1 MKRKLV
7 LLLASIILC
16 GSTVFA
22 QTNWHFELGNTGQYA
37 SHLNTWVAVELDGV
51 RLQSPDIEVAAF
63 DMNGECRGRRFLNIT
78 YNANPQWGYL
88 ADISIFKDNAGE
100 VYSFKMYDHATET
113 EYDDCPITVTSQV
126 AGEEMGA
133 TPMDPTVLVFTSP
146 DTPTPSGPEHPW
158 IPASF
163 ASNMSIFAEIQINGE
178 PVSGDN
184 WEVGAFCDGEC
195 RGDQIGTVSAP
206 TDFGQMLSMVVYG
219 LDGDVINFY
228 LYDIENESIVGEC
241 STTVTYEEQGHAG
254 VVWDPLILNFITI
267 ESYNLDIVGY
277 GDGDGNYY
285 LIASPIGEVSP
296 KDVTFMVSNNYDLY
310 YFNQSEDLEW
320 INYKPDEGSTDP
332 GFNLIPGKGYLYA
345 NSNDVTLS
353 FIGHAYNGSG
363 AVTLSKDVNAGFPG
377 WNLVGNP
384 FAQTAYTNK
393 PFYTMNSEG
402 TEIVAGDG
410 NEVGAM
416 QGIFVIAEEDE
427 EIMNFS
433 TEPIDAKGQIVL
445 NVSQD
450 RGTAIDRAIVRFGQA
465 DVLPKFMLN
474 QNSTKMYIS
483 KDEGDF
489 AVVRSNNNGRLPV
502 CFHPAQD
509 GMYTISA
516 NVENE
521 AVRYLHLI
529 DKQSEVE
536 IDLLTTPSYSFEAK
550 KADNVDRFLLVFRR
564 NNFIFKELFT
574 SGSSN
579 SFGFFNDGNWIINN
593 EGDAILQ
600 VVDVEGRILSSEEIN
615 GSVSKR
621 IEAAP
626 GVYMLR
632 LIKGNDVKV
641 QKIVIK

>member
-7 LLLASIILC
+7 LMLLSIILC

-22 QTNWHFELGNTGQYA
+22 QNNHWTYTAGAYA

-51 RLQSPDIEVAAF
+51 RLASTDIELAAF
-63 DMNGECRGRRFLNIT
+63 VDGELRGVQRLQDWGEVNGQNV
-78 YNANPQWGYL
+78 GYL
-88 ADISIFKDNAGE
+88 ACIQIFKDNAGD
-100 VYSFKMYDHATET
+100 VITFKMYDHATST
-113 EYDDCPITVTSQV
+113 EYDDCSTTVTTQV

-133 TPMDPTVLVFTSP
+133 TPLEPTVAEFTSP
-146 DTPTPSGPEHPW
+146 EPVGPTGPEHPW
-158 IPASF
+158 VPASF
-163 ASNMSIFAEIQINGE
+163 PSNMSIFAEIQINGV
-178 PVSGDN
+178 PQSGDN
-184 WEVGAFCDGEC
+184 WEVGAFCGDEC
-195 RGDQIGTVSAP
+195 RGDQVGTVPAP
-206 TDFGQMLSMVVYG
+206 TEFGQMLSMVVYG
-219 LDGDVINFY
+219 VNGDVINFY
-228 LYDIENESIVGEC
+228 LYDIENQSIVGEC
-241 STTVTYEEQGHAG
+241 STTVTYVEQGNAG

-296 KDVTFMVSNNYDLY
+296 EDVTFMVSNNYDLY
-310 YFNQSEDLEW
+310 YFDQSEDLEW

-332 GFNLIPGKGYLYA
+332 GFNLVPGKGYLYA

-353 FIGHAYNGSG
+353 FIGQAYNGSG
-363 AVTLSKDVNAGFPG
+363 DVTLYKDDNAGFPG

-384 FAQTAYTNK
+384 FAQTAYITK
-393 PFYTMNSEG
+393 SFYTMNGEG
-402 TEIVAGDG
+402 TEIIAGEG
-410 NEVGAM
+410 NSVEAM
-416 QGIFVIAEEDE
+416 EGIFVIAETDGET
-427 EIMNFS
+427 MTFS
-433 TEPIDAKGQIVL
+433 STNPNQGKGQIVL

-502 CFHPAQD
+502 CFQPEQD
-509 GMYTISA
+509 GIYTISV
-516 NVENE
+516 NTENLF
-521 AVRYLHLI
+521 VRYLHLI
-529 DKQSEVE
+529 DRESGED
-536 IDLLTTPSYSFEAK
+536 INLLQTPSYTFEAK
-550 KADNVDRFLLVFRR
+550 ATGKPNRFELVFRTGLGL
-564 NNFIFKELFT
+564 FKELFVKE
-574 SGSSN
+574 GGD
-579 SFGFFNDGNWIINN
+579 SFGFFSNGEWIINN

-600 VVDVEGRILSSEEIN
+600 VVDIN
-615 GSVSKR
+615 GQIMSNEQISGCVSKH

-641 QKIVIK
+641 QKVVVGQ